1 MKGLAVSFQKK
12 NNVNLDPLSRYRD
25 LLQNSP
31 NNPEIYQELGQQ
43 LHRQGSLKEAIDCY
57 QIGIKLQGEP
67 IHLWFYRNLGEA
79 LISYQSDTLS
89 VISEGRL

>member
-12 NNVNLDPLSRYRD
+12 NNVNLDPLSRYREM
-25 LLQNSP
+25 LQNSP

-43 LHRQGSLKEAIDCY
+43 LHRQGYLKEAIDCY
-57 QIGIKLQGEP
+57 QKGIEQQGEP

-79 LISYQSDTLS
+79 LISYQSS
-89 VISEGRL
+89 VTSYQ